1 MKEISETKSVRIRS
15 DLWVKLERAV
25 AGYDFTVKDLV
36 ELILNDLDL
45 DMYANKI
52 ARKLKSETEADEKGE
67 REDERKA
74 EEEETSTDEE
84 LAESADDEAENFG
97 KY

>member
-1 MKEISETKSVRIRS
+1 MSETKSIRINS
-15 DLWVKLERAV
+15 DLWGRLEKAV

-36 ELILNDLDL
+36 ELILSDLDL
-45 DMYANKI
+45 DKYAKKF
-52 ARKLKSETEADEKGE
+52 ARKLEAEEKADEEDE
-67 REDERKA
+67 REDERRA
-74 EEEETSTDEE
+74 EDEETSTDEE